1 MSSVQEDCIFCK
13 KINCKILKQL
23 KYFFIIRDTAYPVT
37 EHHTLIITNRHVSDF
52 FELSDEENIELN
64 QILKDQKKELKDLDS
79 NISGFNVGVNIGKDA
94 GQSIMHC
101 HIHLIPRRKGDVEDP
116 RGGVRG
122 VIPERQKYRKKKLFY
137 WKFHFFFWFFL
148 S

>member
-1 MSSVQEDCIFCK
+1 MSSSTEDCIFCNK
-13 KINCKILKQL
+13 TNCKVISST

-37 EHHTLIITNRHVSDF
+37 KHHTLIITHRHVDDYF
-52 FELSDEENIELN
+52 DLNKEEINDLDE
-64 QILKDQKKELKDLDS
+64 ILKNQKRMLKQLDKEIS
-79 NISGFNVGVNIGKDA
+79 AFNIGVNIGRDA

-122 VIPERQKYRKKKLFY
+122 VIPEKQKYKRK
-137 WKFHFFFWFFL
+137 
-148 S
+148 

>member
-13 KINCKILKQL
+13 KINCKVLEET

-37 EHHTLIITNRHVSDF
+37 EHHTLIISNRHVSNF
-52 FELSDEENIELN
+52 FELDGEENKELSI
-64 QILKDQKKELKDLDS
+64 ILKNQKEELQNLDKT
-79 NISGFNVGVNIGKDA
+79 ITGFNVGVNIGKDA

-101 HIHLIPRRKGDVEDP
+101 HIHLIPRREGDVEDP

-122 VIPERQKYRKKKLFY
+122 VIPEKQKYKRK
-137 WKFHFFFWFFL
+137 
-148 S
+148 